1 MSGLVGS
8 LVSTA
13 GNLIGGGLSQ
23 VLARSNQ
30 NAANEW
36 NSPVNM
42 IRQYRQAGINPYS
55 AVSGGQ
61 TVGHS
66 QPVNSPD
73 FGSLGSQA
81 AQSFQQTYALE
92 EQKQQLL
99 SQVQSNIAESKVA
112 NAKALETAASTK
124 GKGIWN
130 DIYEFASNDVKQQFA
145 LENQVRI
152 QQAASLKATTV
163 LTNLQANGQ
172 KLQNDN
178 YKRIIDM
185 SLAKQVAEINELY
198 TRGVYNSAS
207 ARQAYQNA
215 LLAASSRAKVDVE
228 KDVLE
233 KQADSLVKQAEKQA
247 DLLESQTH
255 LNYSNVGKVNSEKLH
270 TDKRNENFWWNLIPM
285 VNP

>member
-1 MSGLVGS
+1 MSGLIGS

-23 VLARSNQ
+23 AFARSNQ
-30 NAANEW
+30 NAANAW
-36 NSPVNM
+36 NSPLNM
-42 IRQYRQAGINPYS
+42 IKQYRQAGINPYA

-61 TVGHS
+61 MIGNS
-66 QPVNSPD
+66 QPVNAPD

-112 NAKALETAASTK
+112 NAKALETAVSAK

-130 DIYEFASNDVKQQFA
+130 DIYDFASKDIKQQFA
-145 LENQVRI
+145 LENQVHI
-152 QQAASLKATTV
+152 QQAASLKASSV
-163 LTNLQANGQ
+163 LTNLQAEGQ
-172 KLQNDN
+172 RLQNDN
-178 YKRIIDM
+178 YNRIIDM

-198 TRGVYNSAS
+198 TRGIYNRA
-207 ARQAYQNA
+207 AAKQAYQNA
-215 LLAASSRAKVDVE
+215 LFAASSRSKVDVE
-228 KDVLE
+228 RGILE
-233 KQADSLVKQAEKQA
+233 RQADSLVKQAAQQIG
-247 DLLESQTH
+247 LTESQEH
-255 LNYSNVGKVNSEKLH
+255 LNYSNAGKANSEKRH
-270 TDKRNENFWWNLIPM
+270 TDKRSENFWWNLIPM